1 MNKKIA
7 VLLALAAAVA
17 APAAMAKD
25 IKIQEN
31 SAGLSEQLTENLA
44 ATAVSMGVK
53 EPLSIR
59 KSADGVTIS
68 GSSGTQCNIKL
79 NDGKIACLF
88 YSPQTT
94 LLRTLPQHF
103 QTACTPS

>member
-7 VLLALAAAVA
+7 ILLALAAAVA

-25 IKIQEN
+25 SKIQEN

-79 NDGKIACLF
+79 NDGKIAGVSCK
-88 YSPQTT
+88 
-94 LLRTLPQHF
+94 
-103 QTACTPS
+103 

>member
-68 GSSGTQCNIKL
+68 GSSSTRCNIKL
-79 NDGKIACLF
+79 NDGNIAGVSCK
-88 YSPQTT
+88 
-94 LLRTLPQHF
+94 
-103 QTACTPS
+103 

>member
-7 VLLALAAAVA
+7 ILLALAAAVA

-25 IKIQEN
+25 INIQEN

-68 GSSGTQCNIKL
+68 GSSSTRCNIKL
-79 NDGKIACLF
+79 NDGKIAGVSCK
-88 YSPQTT
+88 
-94 LLRTLPQHF
+94 
-103 QTACTPS
+103 

>member
-1 MNKKIA
+1 MPHAKNYFTLHRPGHLRRILGNITMNKKIA
-7 VLLALAAAVA
+7 VLLALAAVVA

-44 ATAVSMGVK
+44 ATAV
-53 EPLSIR
+53 
-59 KSADGVTIS
+59 TIS

-79 NDGKIACLF
+79 NDGKIAGVSCK
-88 YSPQTT
+88 
-94 LLRTLPQHF
+94 
-103 QTACTPS
+103 

>member
-53 EPLSIR
+53 EPHSIR
-59 KSADGVTIS
+59 KTAAGVTNT
-68 GSSGTQCNIKL
+68 GSSGPQCNIKL
-79 NDGKIACLF
+79 NDGKIAGVSCK
-88 YSPQTT
+88 
-94 LLRTLPQHF
+94 
-103 QTACTPS
+103 

>member
-17 APAAMAKD
+17 APAAIAKD

-44 ATAVSMGVK
+44 ATAISMGVK

-68 GSSGTQCNIKL
+68 GSSSTRCNITL
-79 NDGKIACLF
+79 NDGKIAGVSCK
-88 YSPQTT
+88 
-94 LLRTLPQHF
+94 
-103 QTACTPS
+103 

>member
-7 VLLALAAAVA
+7 ILLALATAVA
-17 APAAMAKD
+17 TPAAMAKD

-79 NDGKIACLF
+79 NKGKIAGVSCK
-88 YSPQTT
+88 
-94 LLRTLPQHF
+94 
-103 QTACTPS
+103 